1 MMPFHLSVKPSLSI
15 AMLKP
20 GVLVAVTCLFA
31 AQATAQD
38 SAPTVEKCDK
48 ELGTLAVAE
57 PQQHTMA
64 GLGRYGLGSP
74 STMLRMLVQ
83 ESGCFAVVERGIAMQ
98 NMQQERALA
107 NNGMLQQGSNVGG
120 GQMQGADFV
129 MTPTVQ
135 FSGDTGG
142 VGGAVGSFLGR
153 VGPLGAALG
162 GVVGGVKFGEAE
174 TTLLVADVRS
184 GIQVAS
190 AEGKATRMNFSVGGW
205 GWGGLG
211 WASGGGYTKTPEGKL
226 IAASLLDNY
235 NKIVTA
241 IRGKSFITRN
251 TVQASTD
258 NAARAT
264 LATGQARPVAPVQ
277 NAAPVVVV
285 QHQAAPSPMATATP
299 SASRRASARAG
310 GAGLPDELVAPF
322 TGSFEGADSGIFAV
336 TVADDGTISGTG
348 QTVKAQ
354 SFSISGLIDKNGSV
368 VMASQGQAGGA
379 QFAGF
384 INPQTG
390 QLNGTWRTLDG
401 AGMGTFKGQRAR

>member
-1 MMPFHLSVKPSLSI
+1 MQTKATPQRLISHPWQS
-15 AMLKP
+15 
-20 GVLVAVTCLFA
+20 VAVAALLSFA
-31 AQATAQD
+31 APLSAYAQD

-107 NNGMLQQGSNVGG
+107 NSGMLQQGSNVGG

-129 MTPTVQ
+129 MTPAVQ

-142 VGGAVGSFLGR
+142 VGGSVGSWLGR
-153 VGPLGAALG
+153 VGPLGAVLG

-211 WASGGGYTKTPEGKL
+211 WATGGGYTKTPEGKL

-235 NKIVTA
+235 NKIVKA
-241 IRGKSFITRN
+241 VKDKPFITRN
-251 TVQASTD
+251 SVQASTD

-285 QHQAAPSPMATATP
+285 QTQQQAAPMAMP
-299 SASRRASARAG
+299 SAQRG
-310 GAGLPDELVAPF
+310 GSGGGFPDALVAPF

-336 TVADDGTISGTG
+336 TVTDDGRISGTG
-348 QTVKAQ
+348 QNTKGQ
-354 SFSISGLIDKNGSV
+354 SFSISGMVARNGAI
-368 VMASQGQAGGA
+368 VMSSQGQSSA
-379 QFAGF
+379 QFGGV
-384 INPQTG
+384 IDPQTG
-390 QLNGTWRTLDG
+390 AVNGTWRTLDG
-401 AGMGTFKGQRAR
+401 NGLGTFKGQRAR